1 MKNIIIQRLKTIDVD
16 FLAIGKGYLSG
27 LLGALTVFAVVYY
40 HDAKPSKVATVN
52 ITAMVDQFIKQEAKK
67 NLPQEVLKSEVK
79 TFGKALE
86 KELQELS
93 KKHHLVLL
101 PSEAV
106 IAGSKD
112 YTVIVRER
120 MARKM
125 QYEDVSNVN

>member
-1 MKNIIIQRLKTIDVD
+1 MNNIIIHRLKTLDVD

-27 LLGALTVFAVVYY
+27 LLGALTVFAVVHYY
-40 HDAKPSKVATVN
+40 DAKPSKVATVN
-52 ITAMVDQFIKQEAKK
+52 ITALVDQFIKQEAKK

-79 TFGKALE
+79 AFGKTLE
-86 KELQELS
+86 MELQKFS
-93 KKHHLVLL
+93 KNHNLVLL

-106 IAGSKD
+106 ISGSKD